1 MKLGH
6 LFTRIITLLMG
17 GFKDRCEPDPRPQL
31 YIPLC
36 CVLDVPV
43 ALHLG
48 GWLLVICWPPRPE
61 QIGIIPLLG
70 SWRAA
75 AAAVR
80 HNFMRGL
87 TARKIGMIS
96 QIISRRQQRSPPI
109 SFIEYW
115 IKIWKSWSWTHV
127 LPYISQYLSTSRQSK
142 VCAKQ
147 MVLSVR
153 RLLYPNK
160 TIIFPT

>member
-6 LFTRIITLLMG
+6 LFTRIITLPMG

-31 YIPLC
+31 YIPLS
-36 CVLDVPV
+36 CVLDVYLLPCI
-43 ALHLG
+43 LWG
-48 GWLLVICWPPRPE
+48 CWLLVICWPPRPE

-96 QIISRRQQRSPPI
+96 QIISRRQQRSPR
-109 SFIEYW
+109 SVSLNIESRYGNPEVEHM
-115 IKIWKSWSWTHV
+115 S
-127 LPYISQYLSTSRQSK
+127 YLTYLNIYLRTGRAKFVQSK
-142 VCAKQ
+142 W
-147 MVLSVR
+147 S
-153 RLLYPNK
+153 
-160 TIIFPT
+160 

>member
-1 MKLGH
+1 MLNYLHKSPKWPKSITTFRYVVNTSPPVPQCPAADTGPSLIRWINISRHISGH
-6 LFTRIITLLMG
+6 IQQI
-17 GFKDRCEPDPRPQL
+17 
-31 YIPLC
+31 
-36 CVLDVPV
+36 
-43 ALHLG
+43 LHLNQG
-48 GWLLVICWPPRPE
+48 FVQFTTSALCSPVCWMYLLPCILRGWLLVICWPPRPE

-109 SFIEYW
+109 SFIEY
-115 IKIWKSWSWTHV
+115 
-127 LPYISQYLSTSRQSK
+127 
-142 VCAKQ
+142 
-147 MVLSVR
+147 
-153 RLLYPNK
+153 
-160 TIIFPT
+160 